1 MEKENKSYN
10 ELLGELVEAKKE
22 ETRLL
27 SYQINELIDNF
38 NAVVEYAQYNDEFIE
53 ALRFLDKFG
62 KYNISNDALR
72 NKALNTKYE
81 ELNYKQTTKPILN
94 KIDKKNDGTKTIQ
107 ISASNYTDT
116 ISNNIIG
123 HYFSPIFTTQDSTQ
137 DLKEYIN
144 EKISEITNPK
154 EEPKEEE
161 KVKWEEKVGY
171 VLEHKDKFSKEVLYN
186 VYKFLE
192 ELIKKD
198 KELTEWKDKL

>member
-1 MEKENKSYN
+1 MEKEKKSYN

-27 SYQINELIDNF
+27 SYQINELMDKYNR
-38 NAVVEYAQYNDEFIE
+38 VVEYAQYNDEFIE

-62 KYNISNDALR
+62 KYTINNDALR

-94 KIDKKNDGTKTIQ
+94 KIDKKNDGTQTIQ
-107 ISASNYTDT
+107 ISGSDYTNI
-116 ISNNIIG
+116 ISNCC
-123 HYFSPIFTTQDSTQ
+123 YPIFTTHDNTQ

-144 EKISEITNPK
+144 EKISEITNPP

-198 KELTEWKDKL
+198 KELNKWKDKN

>member
-1 MEKENKSYN
+1 MEKEKKSYN

-27 SYQINELIDNF
+27 SYQINELMDKY
-38 NAVVEYAQYNDEFIE
+38 NAVVEYAEYNDEFIE

-62 KYNISNDALR
+62 KYTINNDALR

-94 KIDKKNDGTKTIQ
+94 KIDKKNDGTITQ
-107 ISASNYTDT
+107 ISVSNYTNI
-116 ISNNIIG
+116 ISNC
-123 HYFSPIFTTQDSTQ
+123 FSPIFTVQDSTQ

-144 EKISEITNPK
+144 EKISEITNPT

-192 ELIKKD
+192 ELSNKD
-198 KELTEWKDKL
+198 KELTEWKEKL